1 VSVIHF
7 DISTLE
13 KKIKILEEETG
24 KDGFW
29 NDLKKS
35 TAVLSELKQ
44 YQNKVS
50 KYNRIE
56 DELQNL
62 VDLNELLTV
71 ELDEDLVK
79 ELLKNTTKVENEINL
94 LEIETLFSGKY
105 DKNNAII
112 TIHPGARWNRIT
124 RLGSNA
130 L

>member
-1 VSVIHF
+1 MIHF

-79 ELLKNTTKVENEINL
+79 ELLKNTTKVENETNL

-112 TIHPGARWNRIT
+112 TIHPGARWN
-124 RLGSNA
+124 
-130 L
+130 